1 MKSYDPN
8 DLDEICSLSK
18 KFREEFR
25 DSRVIVAGA
34 SGFVGSWLISTIN
47 HMNQF
52 YGTKIQVTALSR
64 NIDPGQMDAFPEVKF
79 VGLDICKGPLSF
91 DFLPNCIFNASTPSS
106 PSHGGNDPHQVKSAA
121 NEGTRNLIEVCKESP
136 EPTFVNLSSG
146 IVTKREQD
154 NAMEPTSVKD
164 AYLEGKRQS
173 EILVSNATSVGV
185 VKGKNLRLYAF
196 AGPGISLVDH
206 FAIGNFMNDA
216 LYHRQ
221 ISIQGNTETRR
232 SYLYPTDLISNI
244 LESTTCQEQTIEI
257 GSTSDISIHN
267 LANLI
272 NKITGNHGIIQS
284 ANYGDPDAYFP
295 TLSEMPIKQK
305 VTLENAIKRWASW
318 LGRS

>member
-1 MKSYDPN
+1 
-8 DLDEICSLSK
+8 
-18 KFREEFR
+18 
-25 DSRVIVAGA
+25 
-34 SGFVGSWLISTIN
+34 
-47 HMNQF
+47 
-52 YGTKIQVTALSR
+52 
-64 NIDPGQMDAFPEVKF
+64 
-79 VGLDICKGPLSF
+79 
-91 DFLPNCIFNASTPSS
+91 
-106 PSHGGNDPHQVKSAA
+106 
-121 NEGTRNLIEVCKESP
+121 
-136 EPTFVNLSSG
+136 
-146 IVTKREQD
+146 
-154 NAMEPTSVKD
+154 MEPTSVKD